1 MISVLITTSG
11 TGSRLGE
18 RTKYTNKSLVKVGD
32 MYAICHILN
41 CYPPTTEFIIT
52 LGYFGS
58 HVRQFLSLA
67 YPHLNISF
75 VDIDIYEGKG
85 SSLGYSMLKAKELL
99 QKPFYF
105 HCCDTILPHG
115 FVLSDTNCVY
125 VSKGSDTNTYAS
137 IQRNNTDVVEINP
150 KGNYNSD
157 LLYIGLS
164 YIKDFKE
171 FWLTLESLYNENKIN
186 SGLSDIHV
194 IQKMIEKSIKF
205 TFKEIK
211 EWCDTG
217 NEDMYNKT
225 IKNFPSKYSVLEKYD
240 ESLCFFD
247 TFVIKFFADSK
258 VCNLRAERGKLL
270 YPMSPNILG
279 VTENFFSMEKIN
291 GIPLSECK
299 IYNDIARLLEWTWD
313 NLWCHTKK
321 DCIFNEQCDRFYK
334 NKTYGR
340 LKKIQL
346 LQGEKKT
353 VNSLYTGT
361 WQELLEKIDFSKL
374 QTDTFSYFHGDF
386 ILDNIM
392 KCPDNSFKLLDWR
405 QDFDGNTIY
414 GDMYYDLAKLR
425 HNIYFNHMN
434 ILQGLYSVSHLENE
448 VQVELKCN
456 YTLIQQDKAIE
467 LFCQNKQ
474 LDYSKVKILTGIIW
488 LNMAPLYEGK
498 LSEFLFYFGK
508 YNIALLLNS
517 SITIL

>member
-1 MISVLITTSG
+1 
-11 TGSRLGE
+11 
-18 RTKYTNKSLVKVGD
+18 
-32 MYAICHILN
+32 
-41 CYPPTTEFIIT
+41 
-52 LGYFGS
+52 
-58 HVRQFLSLA
+58 
-67 YPHLNISF
+67 
-75 VDIDIYEGKG
+75 
-85 SSLGYSMLKAKELL
+85 
-99 QKPFYF
+99 
-105 HCCDTILPHG
+105 
-115 FVLSDTNCVY
+115 
-125 VSKGSDTNTYAS
+125 
-137 IQRNNTDVVEINP
+137 
-150 KGNYNSD
+150 
-157 LLYIGLS
+157 
-164 YIKDFKE
+164 
-171 FWLTLESLYNENKIN
+171 
-186 SGLSDIHV
+186 
-194 IQKMIEKSIKF
+194 
-205 TFKEIK
+205 
-211 EWCDTG
+211 
-217 NEDMYNKT
+217 
-225 IKNFPSKYSVLEKYD
+225 
-240 ESLCFFD
+240 
-247 TFVIKFFADSK
+247 
-258 VCNLRAERGKLL
+258 
-270 YPMSPNILG
+270 MSPNILG

-299 IYNDIARLLEWTWD
+299 NYNDIARLLEWTWD